1 MRDWRFA
8 LALALG
14 ATLAGAGVAR
24 AQGRYIRPYEL
35 NVHAGA
41 FFPDQFRNDD
51 TEAMFGGRIL
61 VNLLSGWSFG
71 GSFDW
76 VPRDKIPV
84 GGEDIDIN
92 TYLYSGGVEYN
103 FSSQSTTRLFVG
115 AGLGAATTKF
125 ADAPE
130 SIDDRTDL
138 MVPLAV
144 GVKWFDRPIPA
155 GGFEPNS
162 GTTSSGSKAAA
173 ARRTR
178 PTTSRSRAESRSCSA
193 SKAPQG

>member
-1 MRDWRFA
+1 MNNRRFA
-8 LALALG
+8 LTLALL
-14 ATLAGAGVAR
+14 ATLASASGAQ

-51 TEAMFGGRIL
+51 TEVMFGGRIL

-76 VPRDKIPV
+76 VPRDAIET
-84 GGEDIDIN
+84 GGEDIDRN

-103 FSSQSTTRLFVG
+103 FASQSTTRLFAG

-125 ADAPE
+125 GDTDA
-130 SIDDRTDL
+130 IDDQTDV

-144 GVKWFDRPIPA
+144 GIKWFDRPTDPSWGI
-155 GGFEPNS
+155 
-162 GTTSSGSKAAA
+162 
-173 ARRTR
+173 
-178 PTTSRSRAESRSCSA
+178 RAELRDNIIWFEGGGGETDATNNFEISGGVSFLFGGS
-193 SKAPQG
+193 